1 MENDTTNTE
10 LHPSIYAAPARGY
23 YDIKDSTFLGNVE
36 AFAED
41 LTKENLASYYKDM
54 VDNTIETFFKERMKR
69 NYTGNA
75 VGFHFRSKPEIY
87 NIKGLVD
94 LGVSIEKQRHRC
106 RKEKKLVVELCDDL
120 DSMWAKVF
128 FHLIHGYLTAING
141 YLVLRRGDVKMPT
154 TFVPVTVEYVLYKL
168 SQLALNSIEIA

>member
-10 LHPSIYAAPARGY
+10 LHPSIYAAPERGY

-41 LTKENLASYYKDM
+41 LTTKQLSLYYKDM
-54 VDNTIETFFKERMKR
+54 VDNTIETFWKERMKR

-75 VGFHFRSKPEIY
+75 VGFHFRNKKEVD
-87 NIKGLVD
+87 NILGLLNDGATVET
-94 LGVSIEKQRHRC
+94 LRYRC

-128 FHLIHGYLTAING
+128 FHLAYTIFSWEDRTKRPVVIA
-141 YLVLRRGDVKMPT
+141 
-154 TFVPVTVEYVLYKL
+154 PVTVEYVLYRL
-168 SQLALNSIEIA
+168 SELYKQEKILSLNP